1 MDIWKSS
8 WQSKCPGTPKQV
20 EHWLLRDSD
29 FLSIYS
35 AVSDVLS
42 GMWTTIQ
49 NLLLTGQIMRGDC
62 IQMVE
67 NRLQWTLI
75 NKESPKDSSD
85 FCQEALMM
93 MSWCRKRES
102 SVIWRKRDW
111 SLGKLKCLKFVKHS
125 TQRGGSYRGGA
136 VEIGI
141 IIHLSLWLNILLHK
155 HSMKFNEASWE
166 QSVLLNY
173 SQSSAL
179 GDMWILTS

>member
-1 MDIWKSS
+1 MSCLVCEPQFK
-8 WQSKCPGTPKQV
+8 
-20 EHWLLRDSD
+20 
-29 FLSIYS
+29 
-35 AVSDVLS
+35 
-42 GMWTTIQ
+42 
-49 NLLLTGQIMRGDC
+49 NLLLTGQIMRLTVFRWWRTGYS
-62 IQMVE
+62 E
-67 NRLQWTLI
+67 LWST
-75 NKESPKDSSD
+75 KESPKDSSD

-111 SLGKLKCLKFVKHS
+111 SLGKLKCLKFRNHS

-155 HSMKFNEASWE
+155 HSVKFNEASWE